1 MYLLCHDISCA
12 FRRVCKVVSAVFHI
26 DIGRYPANIYFFAH
40 GFRRP
45 FPFFVLDIVVF
56 LWLNSFTKRNRRTT
70 EMKEYEIHT
79 TATYITDGGTTEG
92 SYFVE
97 YVTAKNL
104 VEAKRILRAE
114 LKAAGYKNIKL
125 DAIKA

>member
-1 MYLLCHDISCA
+1 
-12 FRRVCKVVSAVFHI
+12 
-26 DIGRYPANIYFFAH
+26 
-40 GFRRP
+40 
-45 FPFFVLDIVVF
+45 
-56 LWLNSFTKRNRRTT
+56 
-70 EMKEYEIHT
+70 MKEYEIHT
-79 TATYITDGGTTEG
+79 TATHTTDGGATEG

-104 VEAKRILRAE
+104 VETKRILRAE